1 MGKIQGNNVI
11 PKLISAATR
20 PHLVIYLEFHTK
32 SDYLENKEQ
41 GINREND
48 FV

>member
-11 PKLISAATR
+11 LELTSAATR
-20 PHLVIYLEFHTK
+20 PHLVIYLEFHTW
-32 SDYLENKEQ
+32 SDHLENKEQ